1 LWRDEKVRLIKKI
14 ELLMTEKNVT
24 KKKFSDESGIP
35 YNTIR
40 NFWIQGVD
48 KMQLPTLRSLCN
60 YFGVTMDSMARDDRE
75 IEYIAGIRTEPL
87 GVDEKALLDKY
98 TGLDERGKR
107 TIQDTAERELEYS
120 TESKKGLSSV
130 SRNA

>member
-1 LWRDEKVRLIKKI
+1 MRLIKKI